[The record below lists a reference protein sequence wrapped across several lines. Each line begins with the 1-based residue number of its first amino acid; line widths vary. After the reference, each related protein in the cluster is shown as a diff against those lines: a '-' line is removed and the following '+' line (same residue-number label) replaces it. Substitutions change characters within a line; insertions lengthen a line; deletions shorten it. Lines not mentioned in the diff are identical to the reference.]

1 MTTSV
6 PNSFNPEDL
15 AKMLESAPKE
25 ADLGRAVT
33 ENSDTTHDFS
43 EETVS
48 NIADEALD
56 YASERSHGPLVHKV
70 MVCKIICNM
79 IEWHS
84 KMHSVIL
91 EEGEQHSALCWA
103 RDAGKFQAIM
113 DILMTINVGPEDF
126 VTPNE

>member
-1 MTTSV
+1 MTAT
-6 PNSFNPEDL
+6 PDSFSMDDL
-15 AKMLESAPKE
+15 KAMLESAPKE
-25 ADLGRAVT
+25 EELNKV
-33 ENSDTTHDFS
+33 DTTHDFS

-48 NIADEALD
+48 RIADEALE
-56 YASERSHGPLVHKV
+56 YATDRSQGPLVHKL
-70 MVCKIICNM
+70 MILKIICNM

-91 EEGEQHSALCWA
+91 EEDEEHIALCWA

>member
-1 MTTSV
+1 MTAT
-6 PNSFNPEDL
+6 PDSFSMDDL
-15 AKMLESAPKE
+15 KALFTDAPKE
-25 ADLGRAVT
+25 EDLKKV
-33 ENSDTTHDFS
+33 DTTQDFS
-43 EETVS
+43 EETVTR
-48 NIADEALD
+48 IADEAID
-56 YASERSHGPLVHKV
+56 YATDRSHGPLVHKV
-70 MVCKIICNM
+70 MVAMIISRM

-84 KMHSVIL
+84 KMHDVQL

>member
-1 MTTSV
+1 MTSSI
-6 PNSFNPEDL
+6 PESFNMDDL
-15 AKMLESAPKE
+15 KALLADAPKE
-25 ADLGRAVT
+25 EDFNKA
-33 ENSDTTHDFS
+33 DTTHDFS